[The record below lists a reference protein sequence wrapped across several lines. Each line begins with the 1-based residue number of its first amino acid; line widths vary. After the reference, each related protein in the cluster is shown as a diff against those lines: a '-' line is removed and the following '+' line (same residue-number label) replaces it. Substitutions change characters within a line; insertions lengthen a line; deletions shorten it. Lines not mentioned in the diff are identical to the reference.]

1 MTCGEVRERLH
12 EMVERGASQ
21 PDGPLAEHLATC
33 RACAGWHAAVKRFGE
48 GLRALDAPRPPDGFA
63 ERVAA
68 QVHIDR
74 FARAR
79 ARRRWVAAAALAAS
93 LLLTVS
99 LGYSLRSKK
108 NAVFNPGP
116 PAADNGD
123 KAGEPTPSPRAS
135 VAEAGDAVAALSRR
149 ATDETVEQTRLL
161 WPVVS
166 APISFEG
173 VDLSTPLDPSAQSLR
188 EAGQN
193 VSTGLEPVTTSAR
206 RAVNLFWRD
215 LPPVEPAKKQGS

>member
-1 MTCGEVRERLH
+1 MTCGEIIERLH
-12 EMVERGASQ
+12 ELAERGTSQ

-33 RACAGWHAAVKRFGE
+33 PACAGWYAAVKRFGQ
-48 GLRALDAPRPPDGFA
+48 GLRTLDVPRPPKGFA

-68 QVHIDR
+68 QVQFDR
-74 FARAR
+74 LACAR
-79 ARRRWVAAAALAAS
+79 ARRRWLAAAAVAAS
-93 LLLTVS
+93 LLLAVS
-99 LGYSLRSKK
+99 LGYSLLSKK
-108 NAVFNPGP
+108 TVAVSPGP
-116 PAADNGD
+116 PAADNGGR
-123 KAGEPTPSPRAS
+123 ASEATPSPRAS
-135 VAEAGDAVAALSRR
+135 VAEAGDAVAALSRK

-166 APISFEG
+166 APISFDG
-173 VDLSTPLDPSAQSLR
+173 VELSTPLDPSAQSLR